1 MFTICRKTA
10 WAAAICLFILG
21 ACKKD
26 HGPDIT
32 PVTDDSGK
40 PTVNDSMYF
49 IFRDEYLWNDVI
61 PDSATFKPNSYSNLE
76 DMFDALISYKRN
88 AQGEYMDKYKYS
100 FLDRGAVAGEI
111 EEGIAGDFGL
121 EIDYN
126 SINDLRVIYVY
137 EGSPA
142 YRQGIRRTWQ
152 ITAINGD
159 TAISYDGQ
167 DGPNVD
173 RIVKALYYSDN
184 VTLTLKKPDGS
195 STSPLTLNIA
205 NYNINPVLYYSTLN
219 LGSRKV
225 GYLVFNTFIALDKAK
240 ASIDAAFDKFISDGI
255 TDLVVDF
262 RYNGGGSV
270 ETAEY
275 LANLIAPAS
284 VGTGKTT
291 LMYKETFNATLTNHQ
306 YSKYLANKMVPG
318 YSFSW
323 GEVFDD
329 WVDNPNFYFDKQK
342 SLDISNVAFIGS
354 YSTASASE
362 LVINILQPYMN
373 VQLVGDVTYGKP
385 VGFVGITIGG
395 YDMYA
400 VSIWSKNAQD
410 NGDYFDG
417 MSPTDVATDNERYED
432 YSKDWGSTSEIY
444 LRRALR
450 ALGIPESELGRRAP
464 GTESLRRLMIRNPMP
479 DLHFKGMIETRRSRL
494 R

>member
-32 PVTDDSGK
+32 PITDDTGK

-49 IFRDEYLWNDVI
+49 IFKDEYLWNDVI
-61 PDSATFKPNSYSNLE
+61 PDSATFKPNSYSNLN
-76 DMFDALISYKRN
+76 DMFNALISYKRN
-88 AQGEYMDKYKYS
+88 ARGEYMDKYG
-100 FLDRGAVAGEI
+100 FLDNGAVAGEI
-111 EEGIAGDFGL
+111 GEGIAGDFGL

-126 SINDLRVIYVY
+126 TANDLRVIYVY

-142 YRQGIRRTWQ
+142 YQQGIRRTWQ
-152 ITAINGD
+152 ITAINGNSNL
-159 TAISYDGQ
+159 TYDGSQ
-167 DGPNVD
+167 GVNVT
-173 RIVKALYYSDN
+173 RIRNAVYYSDN
-184 VTLTLKKPDGS
+184 VTLTLKKPDGN
-195 STSPLTLNIA
+195 STTVTLNTA
-205 NYNINPVLYYSTLN
+205 SYNINPVLHYSTLN

-225 GYLVFNTFIALDKAK
+225 GYLVFNTFIALDKAQPK
-240 ASIDAAFDKFISDGI
+240 IDAAFDKFISDGI

-275 LANLIAPAS
+275 LANLIAPAA
-284 VGTGKTT
+284 VGSGKTT
-291 LMYKETFNATLTNHQ
+291 LMYKETFNADLTNHQ
-306 YSKYLANKMVPG
+306 YSRYLANKKVPG
-318 YSFSW
+318 YNLSW
-323 GEVFDD
+323 GDVFDD
-329 WVDNPNFYFDKQK
+329 WVDNPDFYFDKQK
-342 SLDISNVAFIGS
+342 SLDISSVAFIGS

-373 VQLVGDVTYGKP
+373 VELVGDTTYGKP

-400 VSIWSKNAQD
+400 VSIWSKNAQN

-417 MSPTDVATDNERYED
+417 MFPTDAPVADNERYED

-464 GTESLRRLMIRNPMP
+464 GTESLRKLMNRNPMP